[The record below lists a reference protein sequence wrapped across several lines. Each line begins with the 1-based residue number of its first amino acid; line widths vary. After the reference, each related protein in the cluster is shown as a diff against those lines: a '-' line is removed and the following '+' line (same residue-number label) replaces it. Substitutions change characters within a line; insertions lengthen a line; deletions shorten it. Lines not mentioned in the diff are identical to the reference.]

1 MCYNILCCDSV
12 IAVKYGWMD
21 LWLHAEVTPICYCD
35 FFSFFYKNY
44 YRSVKLD
51 GRGSGHL
58 WRMWVLTKTKRFLLI
73 FQSQSYV
80 PLILRSPWLKVVFVC
95 VLCICKRTRN
105 GRCVRRVHAHFFV
118 FSYEPPSILPT
129 YTRYRLSV
137 PLFFYDYVVLH
148 CYGVP
153 VCVNCTC
160 VR

>member
-1 MCYNILCCDSV
+1 MLWQCYSCEVRLNGFV
-12 IAVKYGWMD
+12 ITCRGDAD
-21 LWLHAEVTPICYCD
+21 LLLRL
-35 FFSFFYKNY
+35 FFFFLQ
-44 YRSVKLD
+44 KLLPKCQT
-51 GRGSGHL
+51 GRK
-58 WRMWVLTKTKRFLLI
+58 RIRPPLTHVSTQQNKEILLI

-80 PLILRSPWLKVVFVC
+80 PLILRSPWLKVVVVC
-95 VLCICKRTRN
+95 VRCICKRTRN